1 MTLRESAEG
10 PPPPQPPAGAG
21 TRQELV
27 ARLFREHNQAL
38 LRFLA
43 MRLQSHQEAKEVAQ
57 EAYVKLLNLDQSQAI
72 SYQRAF
78 LFKTAANLAVDRLR
92 GRNRR
97 ERARETGLFD
107 ELREAPTPEH
117 ETLVAQEVA
126 HLEKLIA
133 ELPAK
138 CRQAFLLYKIEGLEF
153 RDVATRMNLSE
164 RMVRDY
170 VVRATL
176 YCRAGLDE
184 EFHHG

>member
-1 MTLRESAEG
+1 M
-10 PPPPQPPAGAG
+10 
-21 TRQELV
+21 
-27 ARLFREHNQAL
+27 
-38 LRFLA
+38 
-43 MRLQSHQEAKEVAQ
+43 
-57 EAYVKLLNLDQSQAI
+57 
-72 SYQRAF
+72 
-78 LFKTAANLAVDRLR
+78 
-92 GRNRR
+92 
-97 ERARETGLFD
+97 
-107 ELREAPTPEH
+107 
-117 ETLVAQEVA
+117 AQEVA

-153 RDVATRMNLSE
+153 RDVATRMSLSE